1 MLILTRKEGEQV
13 MINNGSMINRLIKT
27 VTKTKSQLLLL
38 MMLSPSLSHAQSIES
53 IVNRTITYLQG
64 GLAKTVG
71 ILCIIIAGYL
81 CLARQQFP
89 KEYFVMILVG
99 MGIIFGGSSLYSTL
113 IG

>member
-1 MLILTRKEGEQV
+1 MLILTKRRKI
-13 MINNGSMINRLIKT
+13 MNAKSMMNRLIKN
-27 VTKTKSQLLLL
+27 VNSTKYQLLLVL
-38 MMLSPSLSHAQSIES
+38 FLSPSLSHAQSIES
-53 IVNRTITYLQG
+53 IINRTISYLQG
-64 GLAKTVG
+64 GLARTVG

-81 CLARQQFP
+81 CLAKQQFP

>member
-1 MLILTRKEGEQV
+1 MKKLHPWPQRLHKGLCNLYLIAV
-13 MINNGSMINRLIKT
+13 CSAAPT
-27 VTKTKSQLLLL
+27 VSQ
-38 MMLSPSLSHAQSIES
+38 AQSIES
-53 IVNRTITYLQG
+53 IINRTITYLQG
-64 GLAKTVG
+64 GLARTVG

-81 CLARQQFP
+81 CLARQKFP